1 MNARIK
7 CLSCCER
14 DVVRLWR
21 KSGLAQGSIITYLQ
35 WVRRFQKFCDLHGL
49 DEISELTLT
58 GAIKFGSLYIGPRV
72 RGPVSE
78 STRFAARNALHAWA
92 CAIHS
97 LKTPVPAWRQKP
109 EPVKL
114 SPLLMEYCRHRRA
127 NCGVA
132 AATLKRDIKTANT
145 FLSLLQT
152 QGKKA
157 DRATADDVDTFVFE
171 LSRRISKRTVAD
183 MCSSLR
189 AFLRFLRL
197 TGRLHH
203 DLDACVMAPRVRL
216 AERPPRILPWSHV
229 RRILRSIPRSQS
241 PGKRDFAMLLLMA
254 TYGLGAAEVLQ
265 LRLEDVA
272 WKAEVLRVRR
282 PKTGILIDLPLFPP
296 VARTL
301 SAYLYY
307 ERPSHAVARR
317 IFLSMRMPHDP
328 LTSGGIR
335 HRIRFYARRV
345 GITADVIGAHAFR
358 HSHASKQIDA
368 GVNPKMVGDILGHR
382 NPSST
387 SVYVRVALRRL
398 RMVALPVPK

>member
-1 MNARIK
+1 MNVQIK
-7 CLSCCER
+7 CISRRER

-21 KSGLAQGSIITYLQ
+21 KSGLTQGSIVTYLQ
-35 WVRRFQKFCDLHGL
+35 WVRRFQTYCDLHGL
-49 DEISELTLT
+49 EEISELTLA
-58 GAIKFGSLYIGPRV
+58 GAIKFGSLYIGPRA
-72 RGPVSE
+72 RGPVGE

-92 CAIHS
+92 CAMHS
-97 LKTPVPAWRQKP
+97 LKTPILPWRQKP

-114 SPLLMEYCRHRRA
+114 SPLLTEYCRHRRSD
-127 NCGVA
+127 CGVA
-132 AATLKRDIKTANT
+132 AATLQRDFKTANA
-145 FLSLLQT
+145 FLSLLQS
-152 QGKKA
+152 QAKNA
-157 DRATADDVDTFVFE
+157 ASARADDVDTFIFE
-171 LSRRISKRTVAD
+171 LSQRISKRTVAD
-183 MCSSLR
+183 TCSSLR

-197 TGRLHH
+197 TGRLDH

-229 RRILRSIPRSQS
+229 RRILRSIPQSQS

-265 LRLEDVA
+265 LRLKDLD
-272 WKAEVLRVRR
+272 WKAEVFRVQR
-282 PKTGILIDLPLFPP
+282 PKTGILIDLPLLPP
-296 VARTL
+296 VAKAL
-301 SAYLYY
+301 SAYLLN
-307 ERPSHAVARR
+307 ERPSHAASRR

-335 HRIRFYARRV
+335 HRIRFYARCA
-345 GITADVIGAHAFR
+345 GITTDVIGAHAFR

-368 GVNPKMVGDILGHR
+368 GVNPKIVGDILGHR

-398 RMVALPVPK
+398 RMVALPVPR

>member
-1 MNARIK
+1 MNAQIK
-7 CLSCCER
+7 CLNDRER
-14 DVVRLWR
+14 DAVRLWR
-21 KSGLAQGSIITYLQ
+21 KSGLKQGSISAYLH
-35 WVRRFQKFCDLHGL
+35 WVRRFQTYCDLHGH
-49 DEISELTLT
+49 DEISELTLS
-58 GAIKFGSLYIGPRV
+58 GAIKFASLYVGPRIG
-72 RGPVSE
+72 GPVAE

-92 CAIHS
+92 CVMHS
-97 LKTPVPAWRQKP
+97 LKYPVPQWQQKP
-109 EPVKL
+109 EFTGL
-114 SPLLMEYCRHRRA
+114 SPLLIEYRRHRLF

-132 AATLKRDIKTANT
+132 VGSLQRDIKAASA

-152 QGKKA
+152 QGKNAAK
-157 DRATADDVDTFVFE
+157 ATAEDVDNFIFV
-171 LSRRISKRTVAD
+171 LSQRMSKRTVAA

-197 TGRLHH
+197 TGRLNH

-229 RRILRSIPRSQS
+229 RRILRSIPRSQP

-254 TYGLGAAEVLQ
+254 TYGMGAAEVLQ
-265 LRLEDVA
+265 LRLEDVD

-282 PKTGILIDLPLFPP
+282 PKTKISIDLPLLPAA
-296 VARTL
+296 ARAL
-301 SAYLYY
+301 CAYLYN
-307 ERPSHAVARR
+307 ERPTHAVARQ
-317 IFLSMRMPHDP
+317 IFLNMHIPHDP

-335 HRIRFYARRV
+335 HRIRFYARCAGV
-345 GITADVIGAHAFR
+345 TADVIGAHAFR

-368 GVNPKMVGDILGHR
+368 GVNPKIVGDILGHR

-398 RMVALPVPK
+398 RMVALPVPR

>member
-1 MNARIK
+1 MNVRIK
-7 CLSCCER
+7 CISRRER

-21 KSGLAQGSIITYLQ
+21 KSGLTQGSIVTYLQ
-35 WVRRFQKFCDLHGL
+35 WVRRFQTYCDLHGL
-49 DEISELTLT
+49 DEISELTLA
-58 GAIKFGSLYIGPRV
+58 GAIKFGSLYIGPRA
-72 RGPVSE
+72 RGPVGE

-92 CAIHS
+92 CAMHS
-97 LKTPVPAWRQKP
+97 LKTPVPPWRQKP
-109 EPVKL
+109 ESVKL
-114 SPLLMEYCRHRRA
+114 SPLLLEYCQHRRSD
-127 NCGVA
+127 CGVA
-132 AATLKRDIKTANT
+132 AATLQRDIKTANA
-145 FLSLLQT
+145 FLSLLQA
-152 QGKKA
+152 QGKNA
-157 DRATADDVDTFVFE
+157 DRARADDVDTFIFE
-171 LSRRISKRTVAD
+171 LSQRISSRTVAD
-183 MCSSLR
+183 TCSSLR

-265 LRLEDVA
+265 LGFKDVD

-282 PKTGILIDLPLFPP
+282 PKTGVLIDLPLLPP
-296 VARTL
+296 VAKAL
-301 SAYLYY
+301 STYLYS
-307 ERPSHAVARR
+307 ERPSHAVSRR
-317 IFLSMRMPHDP
+317 IFLSMHMPHDP

-335 HRIRFYARRV
+335 HRIRFYAHCA

-368 GVNPKMVGDILGHR
+368 GVNPKIVGDILGHR

-398 RMVALPVPK
+398 RMVALPVPI